1 MVMNERVKKNWW
13 KAVSEVGVSIIG
25 SVGVVLGI
33 SWLIALSPH
42 SASGWSVFG
51 SYFDGGE
58 IGLSILSLSG
68 AIYIMLN
75 RVGQIH
81 EGFAIPI
88 YLACFAPVII
98 AAFIVG
104 SNPGFDPLKIS
115 TGQLVVLAIL
125 YIVVHLFWF
134 LLLLWQPVL
143 QTPEESG
150 EEQEKR
156 VKGIAVRAAKIAE

>member
-1 MVMNERVKKNWW
+1 MNERVKKNLW

-33 SWLIALSPH
+33 SWLIALGPNST
-42 SASGWSVFG
+42 SGWAVFG

-68 AIYIMLN
+68 AIYLMLN
-75 RVGQIH
+75 RIGQTH
-81 EGFAIPI
+81 EGLAIPI

-104 SNPGFDPLKIS
+104 SNPGFDPVKIT

-125 YIVVHLFWF
+125 YIAVHLFWF
-134 LLLLWQPVL
+134 LLLLSQPVL
-143 QTPEESG
+143 QSPEESS
-150 EEQEKR
+150 EAQESR
-156 VKGIAVRAAKIAE
+156 VKGIAARAAQHGK